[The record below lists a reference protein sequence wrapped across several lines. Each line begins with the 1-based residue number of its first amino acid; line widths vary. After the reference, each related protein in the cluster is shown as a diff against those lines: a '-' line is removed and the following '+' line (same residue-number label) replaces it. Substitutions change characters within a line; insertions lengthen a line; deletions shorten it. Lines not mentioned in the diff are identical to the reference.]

1 MERARIVL
9 LAAAGMQD
17 KQIAAKLR
25 IMPEKAARW
34 RNRFLDGGL
43 AALDKDAPRP
53 GRTPTITPAKIQEV
67 IRKTTQ
73 EKPSNATHWS
83 TRSMAQ
89 AAGLSEK
96 SVRRIWRQHGLK
108 PHLARTFK
116 VSNDPQFAE
125 KLEAIIGLYLN
136 PPEHAIVLCADEK
149 SQIQALDRTQ
159 PGLPL
164 KKGRCGT
171 MTHDYKRNGTAT
183 LFAAMSTLDGTVISM
198 CDDRHRHQEWLKFL
212 RVIDDVTPPDKEL
225 HVIADNY
232 ATHKHPKVQKWLAR
246 HPRFHVYFTPTSSS
260 WLNMVERFF
269 RDLTEQRLR
278 RGIFRDVEV
287 STATRVSRSCPPK
300 SSMKQSSTWRLTS
313 RRAPTNRTQAMSSP
327 VELPVASCVRRDSPR
342 LPLVKMSSNTSGRWT
357 RTSNTSSTTTS
368 GRWSRFLPRTSARS
382 WIATLDLGSRS

>member
-1 MERARIVL
+1 MEGVKAMRVARPVVLSAEQREMLESRARARSAAARSVERARIVL

-25 IMPEKAARW
+25 IMPAKAARW

-53 GRTPTITPAKIQEV
+53 GRTPTITPAKVQEV

-96 SVRRIWRQHGLK
+96 SVRRIWHKHGLK

-116 VSNDPQFAE
+116 VSNDPRFAE

-198 CDDRHRHQEWLKFL
+198 CDNRHRHQEWLKFL
-212 RVIDDVTPPDKEL
+212 RLIDDVTPPDKEL

-246 HPRFHVYFTPTSSS
+246 HPRFHMYFTPTSSS

-269 RDLTEQRLR
+269 RDLTQNQLR
-278 RGIFRDVEV
+278 RGIFRNVEELIR
-287 STATRVSRSCPPK
+287 AIGDYIDKHNDNPK
-300 SSMKQSSTWRLTS
+300 
-313 RRAPTNRTQAMSSP
+313 
-327 VELPVASCVRRDSPR
+327 
-342 LPLVKMSSNTSGRWT
+342 PLVWT
-357 RTSNTSSTTTS
+357 AKASDVLEKVKR
-368 GRWSRFLPRTSARS
+368 AR
-382 WIATLDLGSRS
+382 AVLDNR